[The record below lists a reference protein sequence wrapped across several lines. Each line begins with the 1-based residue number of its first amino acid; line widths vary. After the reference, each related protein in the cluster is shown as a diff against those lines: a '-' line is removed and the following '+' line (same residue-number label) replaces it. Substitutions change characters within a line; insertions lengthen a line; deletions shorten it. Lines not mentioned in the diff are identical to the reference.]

1 VQPPQEPQAGQPAFP
16 GYGAPPAAAQPPAA
30 PYGGPVPPYGYYTT
44 PAYGYG
50 QPLPAPQTSSFAI
63 ASLVCS
69 LASWFVIPFIGAIA
83 AVVLGHIARH
93 EIRHSYGQKSGSG
106 LAIAGLVIGYIQI
119 ALALLGGLFLLWIF
133 IVLAA
138 NSSP

>member
-1 VQPPQEPQAGQPAFP
+1 VQSPQEPQAGQPAFP
-16 GYGAPPAAAQPPAA
+16 GYGTPPPAA
-30 PYGGPVPPYGYYTT
+30 PPPYGAYGGPVPPYGYYP
-44 PAYGYG
+44 PAYG
-50 QPLPAPQTSSFAI
+50 QALPAPQTSSFAI

-119 ALALLGGLFLLWIF
+119 ALTLLVGLLLLWFF
-133 IVLAA
+133 IALAA

>member
-1 VQPPQEPQAGQPAFP
+1 VQPPQEPQAGQPAYP
-16 GYGAPPAAAQPPAA
+16 GYGTPPAA
-30 PYGGPVPPYGYYTT
+30 PPPYAPYGGAMPPYGHYT
-44 PAYGYG
+44 PAYG
-50 QPLPAPQTSSFAI
+50 QALAAPQTSSFAI

-69 LASWFVIPFIGAIA
+69 LASWFVIPFVGAIA
-83 AVVLGHIARH
+83 AVVLGHVARH
-93 EIRHSYGQKSGSG
+93 EISHSYGQKSGSG
-106 LAIAGLVIGYIQI
+106 LAIAGLVIGYIQL

>member
-1 VQPPQEPQAGQPAFP
+1 VQSPQEPQAGQPAFP
-16 GYGAPPAAAQPPAA
+16 GYGTPPPAA
-30 PYGGPVPPYGYYTT
+30 PPYGVYGGPVPPYGYYP
-44 PAYGYG
+44 PAYG
-50 QPLPAPQTSSFAI
+50 QALPAPQTSSFAI

-119 ALALLGGLFLLWIF
+119 ALTLLVGLLLLWFF
-133 IVLAA
+133 IALAA

>member
-1 VQPPQEPQAGQPAFP
+1 VQPPQEPHAGQPAFP
-16 GYGAPPAAAQPPAA
+16 GYGTPPPTAPPSSA
-30 PYGGPVPPYGYYTT
+30 PYGGAVPPYGYYA
-44 PAYGYG
+44 PAYG
-50 QPLPAPQTSSFAI
+50 QALPAPQTSSFAI

-93 EIRHSYGQKSGSG
+93 EIRHSYGQKGGGG
-106 LAIAGLVIGYIQI
+106 LAMAGLVIGYIQI
-119 ALALLGGLFLLWIF
+119 ALALLGGLLLLWIF

-138 NSSP
+138 NSSPS